1 MNQPAPVVLVASL
14 VPRPGTEEQVQS
26 ALLEAVAATHAQDH
40 GCELYAAHRSVRGKP
55 GFVVLEKWASA
66 ELLSAHASGAA
77 FAALTAKLD
86 GLLTGPLD
94 VTVLQP
100 LPAGD
105 AKLGQL

>member
-1 MNQPAPVVLVASL
+1 MNQPAPVVLVATL
-14 VPRPGTEEQVQS
+14 VPRPDSEEQVQS

-40 GCELYAAHRSVRGKP
+40 GCELYAAHRIVRGEP

-66 ELLSAHASGAA
+66 ELLRAHTTGAA
-77 FAALTAKLD
+77 FTALTARLE